1 MSLEE
6 DILIEKYL
14 KNQLSE
20 AERKDFLERMSV
32 DASFKEKV
40 VFEKEL
46 FETLSENDWSFSEN
60 VNSEEVEELEAIF
73 KSDAIKEIKE
83 SISLAHKEYKKPKR
97 PVIKLTYYA
106 AASIVLL
113 FVAYTLFFSVKITPN
128 ELYAAYIH
136 QNEIYSTI
144 SRGEGDL
151 VQSLIEGETYF
162 KEKKYAEALP
172 IFIKALPSN
181 KNTAS
186 IYLYTAICQIELD
199 KFVEAETTLNSL
211 INSDLIDAQ
220 KGYWYKSLL
229 FIKSKQIDKAKKEL
243 EFIIEN
249 SYFKQEKAKELLTKL
264 DN

>member
-20 AERKDFLERMSV
+20 DERKGFLEQMSV

-46 FETLSENDWSFSEN
+46 FETLNENDWSFSEN

-83 SISLAHKEYKKPKR
+83 SISLAQEEYKKPKKST
-97 PVIKLTYYA
+97 VKLIYLA
-106 AASIVLL
+106 AAS
-113 FVAYTLFFSVKITPN
+113 VALIFTAYSLFFTVKTAPN
-128 ELYAAYIH
+128 ELYAEYI
-136 QNEIYSTI
+136 QPNELYSNI

-172 IFIKALPSN
+172 IFIKVLPSN

-199 KFVEAETTLNSL
+199 KFVEAETTLNAL

-229 FIKSKQIDKAKKEL
+229 FIKSKQIEKAKKQL

-249 SYFKQEKAKELLTKL
+249 NYFKYQKAEELLTKL
-264 DN
+264 D